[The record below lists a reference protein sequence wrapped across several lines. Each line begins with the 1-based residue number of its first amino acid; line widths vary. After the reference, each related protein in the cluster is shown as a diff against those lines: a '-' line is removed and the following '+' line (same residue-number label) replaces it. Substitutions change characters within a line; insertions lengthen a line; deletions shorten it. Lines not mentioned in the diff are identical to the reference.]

1 MVQALQVSNTQKA
14 HAGIA
19 DSLNNGNG
27 PLMGSS
33 YAQNPLGLEA
43 LNNEV
48 NRQASMIA
56 YVDNFWLMLILCLL
70 SMPLLLLIAAPK
82 KKLSQEEMEHDQ
94 LAAME

>member
-1 MVQALQVSNTQKA
+1 
-14 HAGIA
+14 
-19 DSLNNGNG
+19 
-27 PLMGSS
+27 
-33 YAQNPLGLEA
+33 LEA
-43 LNNEV
+43 LNAEV

-56 YVDNFWLMLILCLL
+56 YVDNFWLMFILCLL